1 MLKFPAFRIST
12 MTVFGHLGAV
22 PNLKQLFDNGS
33 FIHYSQ
39 MCEGILKMQLNGETR
54 GICTDDILHTS
65 AKKKKQFLHQAS
77 IVFRQIISNSL
88 TTVPVFK
95 EINIKLFRNGG
106 FQMTGI
112 NSESMARQALNALIE
127 MNKGDEK
134 GVWETTPFIQKFNIC
149 LINSDYSVGQQI
161 RRDRLHRIFIE
172 EYGLRSFFEPTIY
185 QGINTKYFWNKH
197 RLPDD
202 PPGICGCPAQCL
214 GNGDGM
220 SIGACKTITIAPFRT
235 GKVIINGAQC
245 VEQIQEAY
253 EFMNQVLNRHAK
265 EVLWTP
271 DMEGSGSGSGSR
283 SIAVS
288 ISKKP
293 VYATTIDLLQRKSR
307 TTPKHMVKLPALIL
321 E

>member
-1 MLKFPAFRIST
+1 MLKYPPFRIST
-12 MTVFGHLGAV
+12 MTVFGHLDAI
-22 PNLKQLFDNGS
+22 PNLHQLFANGS

-39 MCEGILKMQLNGETR
+39 MCEGILKMQFNGETR

-65 AKKKKQFLHQAS
+65 TKPKKQFLHQAS
-77 IVFRQIISNSL
+77 IVVRLII
-88 TTVPVFK
+88 TEATETEPPAFK

-112 NSESMARQALNALIE
+112 NSESMARQALTRLITL
-127 MNKGDEK
+127 NTDK
-134 GVWETTPFIQKFNIC
+134 GVWETTPFIRKFNIC

-197 RLPDD
+197 RLPGD
-202 PPGICGCPAQCL
+202 PPGICGCPEQCV

-220 SIGACKTITIAPFRT
+220 EIGACKIITIAPFRT

-245 VEQIQEAY
+245 IEQIQEAY
-253 EFMNQVLNRHAK
+253 DFMNAVFTKHAE

-271 DMEGSGSGSGSR
+271 CVTTNSD
-283 SIAVS
+283 
-288 ISKKP
+288 SKKP
-293 VYATTIDLLQRKSR
+293 VYNTTIELLQRKSR
-307 TTPKHMVKLPALIL
+307 TTPKHMVRTCSAPISTALIQ